1 MRERSQRFDPRQVMQ
16 RDTFEIFHYREPR
29 PNGVEV
35 HHHDFYEVYYLL
47 RGEVEYWVDG
57 RIIRMQPGDLLLIN
71 PQELHHAQV
80 NPGGLYERI
89 VLWVDR
95 AWLERFS
102 DENASLTRCFDRALA
117 DRANLLR
124 PSARQRAAL
133 RGRLAEL
140 VQESYGEGGYAGAQ
154 YATAVLLQFM
164 VELNRMAQQTA
175 APDRS
180 SAAPAPLVSQVLEYI
195 GANYGEE
202 LSLENLA
209 QRFFV
214 SKYHMMRQF
223 RRETGT
229 TVHLYI
235 TQKRLVKARELMD
248 SGMRATEA
256 CYRCG
261 WRSYSSFTRAYGK
274 HLGTTPTGRLDAG
287 QAREA
292 DFE

>member
-1 MRERSQRFDPRQVMQ
+1 MPGHGKR
-16 RDTFEIFHYREPR
+16 
-29 PNGVEV
+29 G
-35 HHHDFYEVYYLL
+35 YLL
-47 RGEVEYWVDG
+47 ENFRLFHLKSGGGTQVEYHYHEFCKILLLLQGSGGYYVDG
-57 RIIRMQPGDLLLIN
+57 QRYLLQPGDIVLLDAHSIHR
-71 PQELHHAQV
+71 PELDSGAA
-80 NPGGLYERI
+80 YERI
-89 VLWVDR
+89 ILYISPEYLQRQSTAECNLRSVFSGEKGHVLR
-95 AWLERFS
+95 LTGERKQKIFRMAAQLERDL
-102 DENASLTRCFDRALA
+102 DEDAFGREILSNAG
-117 DRANLLR
+117 LLR
-124 PSARQRAAL
+124 LLVEIGRNRENPESDRTSPVLPRSERIVEIL
-133 RGRLAEL
+133 RYIDEHLSEDLDAEVLAK
-140 VQESYGEGGYAGAQ
+140 A
-154 YATAVLLQFM
+154 
-164 VELNRMAQQTA
+164 
-175 APDRS
+175 
-180 SAAPAPLVSQVLEYI
+180 
-195 GANYGEE
+195 
-202 LSLENLA
+202 
-209 QRFFV
+209 FFI